1 MSRHGPAK
9 APCRSCPYR
18 RDVPSGVW
26 AKEEYAKLPGYDGD
40 TGQQLDA
47 GAMGAFFCHQ
57 QSGRLCAGWVGC
69 HDMNESLGLRLAAM
83 HGSISERDVE
93 AAFDYVSPVPLFDSG
108 AEAAAHGL
116 AQLEEPGEQARRT
129 IDRLER
135 KQPQR

>member
-1 MSRHGPAK
+1 MSKHGPAK

-26 AKEEYAKLPGYDGD
+26 AKEEYEKLPGYDGT
-40 TGQQLDA
+40 TGQQLEA

-57 QSGRLCAGWVGC
+57 QTGRLCAGWVGC
-69 HDMNESLGLRLAAM
+69 HDMNESLGLRLASM
-83 HGSISERDVE
+83 HGSISERDVD

-135 KQPQR
+135 KRPRR